1 MSFMHLKVGDKVTRS
16 LAGVV
21 DMSMIVKEVTP
32 ELLVCDV
39 DQEPSPITDG
49 KYWTFDRLTGAE
61 VDEELG
67 WGPATG
73 VTGSVLKESVQ

>member
-1 MSFMHLKVGDKVTRS
+1 MSFTHLKTGDKVTRM
-16 LAGVV
+16 LAGTIP
-21 DMSMIVKEVTP
+21 MQMIVKEVTP

-39 DQEPSPITDG
+39 DVEPSPVTDG
-49 KYWTFDRLTGAE
+49 GYWTFDRLTGAE